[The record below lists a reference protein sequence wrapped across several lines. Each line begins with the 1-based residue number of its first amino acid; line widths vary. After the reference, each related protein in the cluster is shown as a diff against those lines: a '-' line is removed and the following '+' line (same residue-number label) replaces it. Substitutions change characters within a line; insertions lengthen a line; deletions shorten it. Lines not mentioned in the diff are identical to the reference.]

1 MLVLSLSF
9 FTVILVKLTLV
20 RSWKKPTPQSLQ
32 SAAHFDSCT
41 SQLRS
46 RCTSKHRLRCIAPQ
60 GTPCILSASDCLA
73 PASGPLDNPC
83 NLHFHGISPWRMPS
97 LHADWSHRP
106 CVGSSSLQR
115 QRQERLRRHPPPFAS
130 LFPSATIFLHN
141 VFLPHFLVF
150 FFFFFSFLFSSCFLP
165 V

>member
-9 FTVILVKLTLV
+9 FTVTSKLT
-20 RSWKKPTPQSLQ
+20 RSVLGNQHCNPCRSV
-32 SAAHFDSCT
+32 AHFDSCT

-46 RCTSKHRLRCIAPQ
+46 RCTSKHRLRCITLRVLPSCQ
-60 GTPCILSASDCLA
+60 PVIVCLLSLLTIQTPFSWNF
-73 PASGPLDNPC
+73 PG
-83 NLHFHGISPWRMPS
+83 RMPS

-106 CVGSSSLQR
+106 CVRHRRCSDSDKKDCGSRS
-115 QRQERLRRHPPPFAS
+115 PFAS
-130 LFPSATIFLHN
+130 PLSSATIFLHN

-150 FFFFFSFLFSSCFLP
+150 SFLFFSFFLFSLVFP